1 MLLGSVRLLHVQES
15 FQPRPR
21 SGRGL
26 RMRSWVLVQA
36 NNLELQL
43 VKNTGALAADS
54 IFKWSLT
61 MSIDAVVDHVPQ
73 WYVVHTNPKQEDRAY
88 SNLRSWGVETMHPKM
103 KARRVNEFT
112 GALSYVTKP
121 LFPRYIFAKFNA
133 SKQLAKISFT
143 RGVHHV
149 VSFGGQ
155 PTPVEEDVIKII
167 SARIDEKGFV
177 KLGEDL
183 KPGDK
188 VVIKGGPLRD
198 FQGVF
203 ERELNDNERIS
214 VLLTTISYQ
223 GRVVV
228 TRDMLE
234 RASG

>member
-1 MLLGSVRLLHVQES
+1 
-15 FQPRPR
+15 
-21 SGRGL
+21 
-26 RMRSWVLVQA
+26 
-36 NNLELQL
+36 
-43 VKNTGALAADS
+43 
-54 IFKWSLT
+54 
-61 MSIDAVVDHVPQ
+61 
-73 WYVVHTNPKQEDRAY
+73 VHTNPKQEDRAY
-88 SNLRSWGVETMHPKM
+88 SNLRSWGVETLHPKM
-103 KARRVNEFT
+103 KTRRVNEFT

-149 VSFGGQ
+149 VSFGGH
-155 PTPVEEDVIKII
+155 PTPVEEDVIQII
-167 SARIDEKGFV
+167 SARIDDNGFV
-177 KLGEDL
+177 KLGDDL

-188 VVIKGGPLRD
+188 VVIKGGALRN
-198 FQGVF
+198 FEGVF

-228 TRDMLE
+228 SRDMLE